1 MKPDVTTRAPSR
13 RPQRVLRRGRR
24 LEPWRGR
31 TRHRTAASWGAVPK
45 ATYYNVQLYR
55 NGKKI
60 LTAWPT
66 TTSFRIE
73 RSWRFDGRVQ
83 RLTSGAIAGTSG
95 PASARA
101 RRTGT
106 GS

>member
-1 MKPDVTTRAPSR
+1 M
-13 RPQRVLRRGRR
+13 
-24 LEPWRGR
+24 
-31 TRHRTAASWGAVPK
+31 PK

-83 RLTSGAIAGTSG
+83 RLTPGRYRWYVWPGLGAR
-95 PASARA
+95 SANRYGKLIGSRSFIVA
-101 RRTGT
+101 RG
-106 GS
+106 